1 MAGKAQIRRLLAAKP
16 RTNAEL
22 QHLCVDHGGSIAR
35 TMSKLIAEGRARI
48 IAGGG
53 RGHPATYAISENQQ

>member
-1 MAGKAQIRRLLAAKP
+1 MAGKAHILRLLAAKP

-22 QHLCVDHGGSIAR
+22 QHLCCDHGASIAR
-35 TMSKLIAEGRARI
+35 TMATLIHEGKARI

-53 RGHPATYAISENQQ
+53 RGHPATYAGAE